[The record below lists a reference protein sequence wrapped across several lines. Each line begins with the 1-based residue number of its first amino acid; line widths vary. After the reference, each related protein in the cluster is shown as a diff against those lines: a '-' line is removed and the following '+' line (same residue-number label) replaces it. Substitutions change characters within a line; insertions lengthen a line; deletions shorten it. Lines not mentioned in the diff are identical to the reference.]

1 MATDTATF
9 EKTTT
14 TPDVDNVDAPDSGP
28 AEPTADEVAERVF
41 AATVAGYEA
50 LSVYVGDRLGWYSAL
65 KDRGP
70 ATASELAG
78 LTATHERYAREWLEQ
93 QSVMGILR
101 LDGYSSSGQQRFALP
116 SGAAEALTDTD
127 SLAYLAPLPRMLA
140 ASGSQLPEILD
151 AYRHGDGVS
160 WEEFGADARDSQA
173 DINKPWFLH
182 ALPDALRGVE
192 EVDAVLRRPGA
203 RILDVGCGGGWS
215 TIALATA
222 YPSAEVLGVDVDP
235 ASVEM
240 ARSNAAS
247 SGLGDRVQFRLA
259 DAASLTAG
267 GYDAAFAFECV
278 HDMSRPVDVLAAVRR
293 AVRDDGLVIVMDE
306 RVADELTAPGDE
318 IERWM
323 YGVSLFICLPD
334 GMSSTPSAGTGTV
347 MRRSTLQRYAQ
358 EAGFSGLDV
367 LPIEDFSFFRFYSLQ
382 R

>member
-203 RILDVGCGGGWS
+203 RILDVGSSERDRHRVTGGTLFEILGAAA
-215 TIALATA
+215 AL
-222 YPSAEVLGVDVDP
+222 
-235 ASVEM
+235 
-240 ARSNAAS
+240 
-247 SGLGDRVQFRLA
+247 
-259 DAASLTAG
+259 
-267 GYDAAFAFECV
+267 
-278 HDMSRPVDVLAAVRR
+278 RPVCLILCAPNAVYVYRTHSSPKQ
-293 AVRDDGLVIVMDE
+293 
-306 RVADELTAPGDE
+306 TAH
-318 IERWM
+318 
-323 YGVSLFICLPD
+323 SLHMH
-334 GMSSTPSAGTGTV
+334 G
-347 MRRSTLQRYAQ
+347 R
-358 EAGFSGLDV
+358 
-367 LPIEDFSFFRFYSLQ
+367 
-382 R
+382 